1 MSGYKTYKNQWKM
14 QGTKSHKT
22 GRTPEYTVSE
32 NFDGTFECS
41 CPSWTQN
48 TPRQECKH
56 ILRKQKELGG
66 FVYAPKAVITEG
78 RFFRGTR

>member
-1 MSGYKTYKNQWKM
+1 MSGHKQYKNQWPM
-14 QGTKSHKT
+14 LGTKSHKT

-41 CPSWTQN
+41 CPNWTQN

-66 FVYAPKAVITEG
+66 FIIAPKAAAPVGG
-78 RFFRGTR
+78 RFFRS